1 VRLQSTT
8 AMSGSATDPATTYS
22 TSARTNVAWYPLAR
36 CVSNQ
41 TSAGT
46 WVATPSQI
54 DLAPFTLPTN
64 ACRIYLGTNQTG
76 IASGTHTKI
85 NLDTVDFDPDSI
97 ADVITNHR
105 IQPKV
110 PGTYS
115 VSMAADLQGSSISG
129 LCIGEI
135 RKNGAQSSI
144 VLVEQSS
151 TTAEVG
157 VCKEDK
163 LQMNGT
169 SDFLELDVFLT
180 LTAGTGQV
188 NAGQALSH
196 LSCVRVGP

>member
-1 VRLQSTT
+1 
-8 AMSGSATDPATTYS
+8 
-22 TSARTNVAWYPLAR
+22 
-36 CVSNQ
+36 
-41 TSAGT
+41 
-46 WVATPSQI
+46 
-54 DLAPFTLPTN
+54 
-64 ACRIYLGTNQTG
+64 
-76 IASGTHTKI
+76 
-85 NLDTVDFDPDSI
+85 
-97 ADVITNHR
+97 
-105 IQPKV
+105 
-110 PGTYS
+110 
-115 VSMAADLQGSSISG
+115 MAADLQGSSISG